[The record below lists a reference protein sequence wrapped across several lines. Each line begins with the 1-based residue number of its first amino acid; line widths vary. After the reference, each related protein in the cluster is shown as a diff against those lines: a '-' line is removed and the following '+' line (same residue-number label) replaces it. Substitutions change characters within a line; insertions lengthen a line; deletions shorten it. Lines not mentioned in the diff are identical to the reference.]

1 MDTVSVSDLKAR
13 LSKYLRIVRRGG
25 EVQVLDRGVPIARIT
40 GIAPAPDRE
49 NEASR
54 ERLIAEGLLRAGRT
68 GSSGVLD
75 TPALE
80 LPASLADAIDQDR
93 GDRLP

>member
-25 EVQVLDRGVPIARIT
+25 EVQVLDRGVPIAKIT
-40 GIAPAPDRE
+40 GIAPAPGRAS
-49 NEASR
+49 EASR
-54 ERLIAEGLLRAGRT
+54 ERLIAEGLLRAGT
-68 GSSGVLD
+68 GSSGVLE